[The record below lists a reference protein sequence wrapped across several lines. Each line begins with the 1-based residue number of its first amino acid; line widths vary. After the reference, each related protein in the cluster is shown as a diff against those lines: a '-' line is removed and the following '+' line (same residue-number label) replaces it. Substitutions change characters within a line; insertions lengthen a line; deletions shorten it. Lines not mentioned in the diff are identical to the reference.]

1 MMKLAM
7 GMKQVVVVAWFTSI
21 FIPWGEPATIGVTAL
36 VGAVV
41 FLVKCLVDFVVCGVL
56 ENSVSRSRFKVLGN
70 QTWVVVGIAVLA
82 FVFVVVGV

>member
-21 FIPWGEPATIGVTAL
+21 FIPWGELRDHRRHWLA
-36 VGAVV
+36 GAVV

-56 ENSVSRSRFKVLGN
+56 
-70 QTWVVVGIAVLA
+70 
-82 FVFVVVGV
+82 